1 MTNPLRVAVCEDIP
15 QEQEALLSLLRSSP
29 VPTECTVFPAFVSL
43 CSHNAGVQ
51 QDPLAT

>member
-29 VPTECTVFPAFVSL
+29 VPTECTVFPSFVSL
-43 CSHNAGVQ
+43 RSHNAGVQ